1 MAKTLPPGLVKIP
14 GVATFV
20 ANAVP
25 DPFDERDLEYR
36 PRLEP
41 LPPTLDQRDEI
52 EKRVV
57 LLQKGN
63 SCTGHAVAAVVNTIL
78 ARMVRAGQNGR
89 GEGVP
94 PDDASLPRVSPYML
108 YYLARRYDEF
118 EGEEDIGSSLRGVFK
133 GWFYHGVALEED
145 WADLNLAVV
154 PNLDD
159 PVFIE
164 KCRDRPLGAFYR
176 VNPYR
181 LDDMQSAIS
190 ELKGIAVSAAIHD
203 GWIQPTVV
211 QRGSESMYVIARST
225 NAAALGGHAFALV
238 GYNEVGFL
246 VQNSW
251 GPRWGKR
258 GFATLPYEDWLDSA
272 YDAWVARPG
281 VPRTPFASGRKRT
294 AAATGGGMATVPDL
308 DKRRLAAHVVNIGN
322 DGLLS
327 TTGQFVSTP
336 AQIEKIFAHME
347 RWHEF
352 WRKDDPGL
360 KRHVVFYAHGGMISE
375 RNGLVGAQRDLNWW
389 LNNRIYP
396 IYFAWQSGPAE
407 TLLNQLVDLARSK
420 LPFGGVGFD
429 LMEQF
434 DRWVE
439 KLARST
445 LRWMWAEMKENARAA
460 SAAIRKNSRA
470 QVQWPPKESAQQR
483 MANLPGASLTVTR
496 LAQYI
501 RQHGADNVRLHL
513 VGHSA
518 GSIFHAALLQRLVEA
533 GLKVESMA
541 LLAPAI
547 RMDEFQR
554 DILPHVGSDKSV
566 ARLAIF
572 NLSDKQELDDALPPG
587 NRGLKVY
594 HKSVLY
600 LVSRGLE
607 PAPGSNTFEV
617 PLLGMQRYFDLPLD
631 RQAEVTVQTA
641 IQRVRG
647 EIIFSPSS
655 SPADS
660 QSEAATHVDFDGDI
674 STMTSVLM
682 RALGIKK
689 PQPENTYKPYA
700 PLNLADQSPSL
711 DEPAAQA
718 VPAEPAAFTSAVE
731 VQPPG
736 EAPLAATA
744 PAQLEQPAPPPQPQE
759 VPIEVAVAPR
769 SGSPVLDILQSY
781 GWNEVESAAVEEQTK
796 AEAKAKKGSRKKG
809 KKSQ

>member
-1 MAKTLPPGLVKIP
+1 MAKTLPPGLVTIP
-14 GVATFV
+14 GVATFT

-41 LPPTLDQRDEI
+41 LPPFLDQRDES
-52 EKRVV
+52 EKRLV
-57 LLQKGN
+57 LTQKGN

-89 GEGVP
+89 GETV
-94 PDDASLPRVSPYML
+94 LPEDSTLPQVSPYML
-108 YYLARRYDEF
+108 YYLARRYDEYA
-118 EGEEDIGSSLRGVFK
+118 GEADIGSSLRGVFK
-133 GWFYHGVALEED
+133 GWFYHGVALEADWPDPNPVQVPDLED
-145 WADLNLAVV
+145 
-154 PNLDD
+154 PI
-159 PVFIE
+159 FIE

-203 GWIQPTVV
+203 GWIQPQVV
-211 QRGSESMYVIARST
+211 QRGSDTMYIIARST
-225 NAAALGGHAFALV
+225 NAKALGGHAFALV

-251 GPRWGKR
+251 GPKWGKG
-258 GFATLPYEDWLDSA
+258 GFATLPYEEWLDSA

-281 VPRTPFASGRKRT
+281 VPRTPFASGRKRSPV
-294 AAATGGGMATVPDL
+294 ATGGGMATVPDL

-336 AQIEKIFAHME
+336 TQIEKIFTHME
-347 RWHEF
+347 RWHDYWLRE
-352 WRKDDPGL
+352 DASL
-360 KRHVVFYAHGGMISE
+360 KRHIVLYAHGGMISE
-375 RNGLVGAQRDLNWW
+375 RNGLMGAQRDLNWW

-407 TLLNQLVDLARSK
+407 TLLDQLTDLAKNK
-420 LPFGGVGFD
+420 LPFGGIGFD

-445 LRWMWAEMKENARAA
+445 LRWMWAEMKQNARAA
-460 SAAIRKNSRA
+460 SAAIRKTALA
-470 QVQWPPKESAQQR
+470 QVQWPPEDSAQSR
-483 MANLPGASLTVTR
+483 MANLPAASLTVTR
-496 LAQYI
+496 LADYIQQY
-501 RQHGADNVRLHL
+501 GAGNITLHL

-518 GSIFHAALLQRLVEA
+518 GSIFHAALLQRLIEA
-533 GLKVESMA
+533 GLKVESLA

-547 RMDEFQR
+547 RIDEFQR
-554 DILPHVGSDKSV
+554 DILPNVGRNKTVD
-566 ARLAIF
+566 RLAVF

-587 NRGLKVY
+587 NTGLKVY
-594 HKSVLY
+594 HKSLLY

-607 PAPGSNTFEV
+607 PVPGSNTFEV
-617 PLLGMQRYFDLPLD
+617 PLLGMQRFFDQTLD
-631 RQAEVTVQTA
+631 ERAKVTVQAA
-641 IQRVRG
+641 IQGVRG
-647 EIIFSPSS
+647 EAIFSPSS
-655 SPADS
+655 DPADS
-660 QSEAATHVDFDGDI
+660 RSEAVSHVDFDDDI

-682 RALGIKK
+682 RALGVTEAR
-689 PQPENTYKPYA
+689 PEYTYKPYA
-700 PLNLADQSPSL
+700 PLTLGDQAPAL

-718 VPAEPAAFTSAVE
+718 VPAEPAAFSSTVE

-736 EAPLAATA
+736 ETPLAETA
-744 PAQLEQPAPPPQPQE
+744 PPQLDQPASPPQPQE
-759 VPIEVAVAPR
+759 ISVEVAVAPR
-769 SGSPVLDILQSY
+769 TGSPVLDILQSY
-781 GWNEVESAAVEEQTK
+781 GWEPVDSAATPEKT
-796 AEAKAKKGSRKKG
+796 KAKKGGRKRKKA
-809 KKSQ
+809 K

>member
-1 MAKTLPPGLVKIP
+1 MAKTLPPGLVEIP
-14 GVATFV
+14 GVDTFV

-41 LPPTLDQRDEI
+41 LPPILDQRNET

-57 LLQKGN
+57 LTQKGN
-63 SCTGHAVAAVVNTIL
+63 SCTGHAVAAVINTIL
-78 ARMVRAGQNGR
+78 ARMENGR
-89 GEGVP
+89 GEAAAP
-94 PDDASLPRVSPYML
+94 PDTSPLRVSPYML

-118 EGEEDIGSSLRGVFK
+118 TGEEDVGSSLRGVFK
-133 GWFYHGVALEED
+133 GWFYHGVALDVD
-145 WADLNLAVV
+145 WPDLNLAVV
-154 PNLDD
+154 PDLDD

-203 GWIQPTVV
+203 GWIQPQVV
-211 QRGSESMYVIARST
+211 QRGSETMYVIARST

-251 GPRWGKR
+251 GPQWGKG
-258 GFATLPYEDWLDSA
+258 GFATLAYEDWLDSA

-294 AAATGGGMATVPDL
+294 AVATDGGMATVPDL
-308 DKRRLAAHVVNIGN
+308 DKRRLAVHVVNIGN

-327 TTGQFVSTP
+327 TTGQFISTP
-336 AQIEKIFAHME
+336 VQIEKIFAHME

-352 WRKDDPGL
+352 WLKDDPSL
-360 KRHVVFYAHGGMISE
+360 KRHVVLYAHGGMINE
-375 RNGLVGAQRDLNWW
+375 QNGLLGAQRDLNWW

-407 TLLNQLVDLARSK
+407 TLLDQLVDVAKRK

-429 LMEQF
+429 LMEQV

-445 LRWMWAEMKENARAA
+445 LRWMWAEMKKNARAA
-460 SAAIRKNSRA
+460 SGAIRKNLLD
-470 QVQWPPKESAQQR
+470 QVQWPPPDSAQQR

-501 RQHGADNVRLHL
+501 QQYGPDSVLVHL

-547 RMDEFQR
+547 RLDEFQQ
-554 DILPHVGSDKSV
+554 DILPHVGPDKSV
-566 ARLAIF
+566 DRLAIF
-572 NLSDKQELDDALPPG
+572 DLSDKQELDDALPPG
-587 NRGLKVY
+587 NTGFKVY
-594 HKSVLY
+594 HKSLLY

-617 PLLGMQRYFDLPLD
+617 PLLGMQRFFDQPLD
-631 RQAEVTVQTA
+631 GQPQVTVQAA
-641 IQRVRG
+641 ISQVQG
-647 EIIFSPSS
+647 ETIFSPSS
-655 SPADS
+655 NPADS
-660 QSEAATHVDFDGDI
+660 QSEAVSHVDFDDDI

-682 RALGIKK
+682 RALGVKK
-689 PQPENTYKPYA
+689 PSPEYTYKPYA
-700 PLNLADQSPSL
+700 PLTLADQAPSL
-711 DEPAAQA
+711 DEPAAQPVA
-718 VPAEPAAFTSAVE
+718 AEPAAFSSAVE
-731 VQPPG
+731 VQSPG
-736 EAPLAATA
+736 ETPLAATA
-744 PAQLEQPAPPPQPQE
+744 PVQLEQPVSPPQPQK
-759 VPIEVAVAPR
+759 VSIEVAVAPR

-781 GWNEVESAAVEEQTK
+781 GWNPVESAPREEQ
-796 AEAKAKKGSRKKG
+796 AEAKVTAKKDSRKRG
-809 KKSQ
+809 KKSKSK

>member
-1 MAKTLPPGLVKIP
+1 MAKTLPPGLIKIP

-41 LPPTLDQRDEI
+41 LPPILDQRDET

-89 GEGVP
+89 GEEVP
-94 PDDASLPRVSPYML
+94 PADISLPRVSPYML

-118 EGEEDIGSSLRGVFK
+118 QGEEDIGSSLRGVFK
-133 GWFYHGVALEED
+133 GWFYHGVVLEED
-145 WADLNLAVV
+145 WPDLSLAVV
-154 PNLDD
+154 PDLED
-159 PVFIE
+159 PLFIE
-164 KCRDRPLGAFYR
+164 KSRDRPLGAFYR

-211 QRGSESMYVIARST
+211 QRGSDTMYVISRST

-251 GPRWGKR
+251 GPKWGKG

-281 VPRTPFASGRKRT
+281 VPRTPFAFGRKRT
-294 AAATGGGMATVPDL
+294 AVATGGGMATAPDI
-308 DKRRLAAHVVNIGN
+308 DKRRLAVHVVNIGN

-336 AQIEKIFAHME
+336 VQVEKIFAHME
-347 RWHEF
+347 RWHDF
-352 WRKDDPGL
+352 WLRDDPKF
-360 KRHVVFYAHGGMISE
+360 KRHVVLYAHGGMISE

-396 IYFAWQSGPAE
+396 LYFAWQSGPAE
-407 TLLNQLVDLARSK
+407 TLLNQLVDLAKNK
-420 LPFGGVGFD
+420 LPFGGLGFD

-445 LRWMWAEMKENARAA
+445 LRWMWTEMKENARSA
-460 SAAIRKNSRA
+460 SAPIRKNA
-470 QVQWPPKESAQQR
+470 LAHVQWPPEESAQPR
-483 MANLPGASLTVTR
+483 MAKLPAASLTVTR
-496 LAQYI
+496 LARYI
-501 RQHGADNVRLHL
+501 QQHGPDNVSLHL

-554 DILPHVGSDKSV
+554 DILPHVGPGKSV
-566 ARLAIF
+566 GRLAVF
-572 NLSDKQELDDALPPG
+572 DLSDKQELDDALPPG
-587 NRGLKVY
+587 NTGLKVY
-594 HKSVLY
+594 HKSLLY

-607 PAPGSNTFEV
+607 PAPGSNIFEV
-617 PLLGMQRYFDLPLD
+617 PLLGMQRYFDLPLNG
-631 RQAEVTVQTA
+631 RAKATVQTA
-641 IQRVRG
+641 IEKVRG
-647 EIIFSPSS
+647 ETIFSPSS
-655 SPADS
+655 NPADS
-660 QSEAATHVDFDGDI
+660 RSEAAGHVDFDDDI

-682 RALGIKK
+682 RALGVNKL
-689 PQPENTYKPYA
+689 QPEYTYKPYA
-700 PLNLADQSPSL
+700 PLNLADQVPSL
-711 DEPAAQA
+711 DEPAAEP
-718 VPAEPAAFTSAVE
+718 VPAEPAAFTPAVA

-736 EAPLAATA
+736 EMPLAETA
-744 PAQLEQPAPPPQPQE
+744 PVQLEQPAPPPQPQE

-781 GWNEVESAAVEEQTK
+781 GWNEVEAEPAKEE
-796 AEAKAKKGSRKKG
+796 AEAKAKEKKGSRKRG